1 MAKRA
6 AKAKAKTKKAGRKV
20 GDRIPVSIT
29 KTEEHWNIYKLSDG
43 TTLRARPIM
52 VEIARQHNKFD
63 SKGNP
68 IYTITGGMI
77 YELKSPKKLMK
88 KKK

>member
-20 GDRIPVSIT
+20 GDLIPVSIM
-29 KTEEHWNIYKLSDG
+29 KAEEYWNSYKLSDG

-63 SKGNP
+63 DKGNP
-68 IYTITGGMI
+68 SYRITGGMI
-77 YELKSPKKLMK
+77 YDLKSPNKLK
-88 KKK
+88 KKKK